1 MSGGGGSLRYYDA
14 FLPYPIVPVASSTVG
29 PLSGLTLAVK
39 DVFDVAGY
47 PTAAGNAFEL
57 AASGIKTQTA
67 ATVQC
72 LLDAGAR
79 FVGKT
84 HTDELAYSLLGRN
97 IHFGS
102 PPSARFPGVI
112 AGGSSTGSALAV
124 AEEFADIGLGTDTS
138 GSIRLPAALN
148 GCIGWR
154 PTHGL
159 LSLNGCRPVATSF
172 DTVGLIVRSLDVLDR
187 AMAELGVASTGPA
200 LVNMVL
206 PEELLDACDADIGR
220 DFLASISRRATP
232 VRLLGG
238 LRLSELAEAF
248 QTILWHEAAAS
259 NARLLESAPDSID
272 PQIRVR
278 LERGRHVP
286 ASQVAEARQL
296 KAYLSGGLASRLGA
310 QDVAI
315 FPSLPVRPPRVDAT
329 PDEFDRFRQRAIAL
343 TCLAGLTG
351 LPQLVLP
358 HDDVAPTSSISLL
371 SSSGTDRQL
380 LDFATRLSTFMQ
392 EPT

>member
-1 MSGGGGSLRYYDA
+1 M
-14 FLPYPIVPVASSTVG
+14 
-29 PLSGLTLAVK
+29 AVK
-39 DVFDVAGY
+39 DIFDVAGY

-102 PPSARFPGVI
+102 PASARFPGII

-124 AEEFADIGLGTDTS
+124 AEGFADIGMGTDTS

-159 LSLNGCRPVATSF
+159 LSLSGCRAVAPSF
-172 DTVGLIVRSLDVLDR
+172 DTVGLIVRRLDVLDR
-187 AMAELGVASTGPA
+187 AMAALGVTNNGVA
-200 LVNMVL
+200 LVRMVL
-206 PEELLDACDADIGR
+206 PEELLDACEGDVGR
-220 DFLASISRRATP
+220 DFVAAIGHRATP

-238 LRLSELAEAF
+238 LRLSELSEAF

-259 NARLLESAPDSID
+259 NARLLESGPGSID
-272 PQIRVR
+272 PQIRLR

-286 ASQVAEARQL
+286 ASQLAEARQL
-296 KAYLSGGLASRLGA
+296 KAYLSDRLALRLGTR
-310 QDVAI
+310 DVAI
-315 FPSLPVRPPRVDAT
+315 FPSLPVLPPRVDAT

-343 TCLAGLTG
+343 TCLAGLAG

-371 SSSGTDRQL
+371 STSGTDRQL
-380 LDFATRLSTFMQ
+380 LDFARRLPTFVQ